1 MPCYGVIRIK
11 DHYYTVTDLVED
23 YKHIPFQKA
32 DFSSEYLS
40 EPNLNPEPQHT
51 EDHSKDDDSHVMT
64 SRNVY
69 ATKTIALRW
78 VPHLKHKYWAPL
90 W

>member
-23 YKHIPFQKA
+23 YKHNPFQKA

-69 ATKTIALRW
+69 EYISFINFGNMQTI
-78 VPHLKHKYWAPL
+78 PNIPD
-90 W
+90 